1 LFFNA
6 DDITSLVNAKLE
18 AERAAIAKSAFLANT
33 SHEIRTPMN
42 AILGMTELILRKDTI
57 TPDVYEEARSIK
69 QAGSNLLSII
79 NDILDFSKIE
89 SGKLDILEAD
99 YQLGSVIND
108 VISIIRMRIAEKP
121 ILFTADIDSRLP
133 SRLIGDDVRVR
144 QVLMNLLSNAVK
156 YTQKGRINLSITGA
170 PQNGMVVLNITVSDT
185 GIGIKEKDMEKLFGE
200 FQQLDTHTNKG
211 IEGTGLGLAISRN
224 LCRLMGGDITVTSE
238 YRTGSVFTALIPQK
252 IMDEAPVAAVE
263 HTLLKTVLLYEPQNE
278 YAKSLV
284 RSLKNLRV
292 PVTEAQ
298 SMEVFA
304 FELQQKMYT
313 FAFVCADVLE
323 IVQSLLSVLDM
334 PTKLVLLAD
343 LGEISSFKKIPII
356 SMPGYTLSI
365 ANVLNEKTESPY
377 QKEVGVRFTAP
388 EAKILIVD
396 DIVTNLNVAKGLLAL
411 YRTDIATS
419 TSGKEAIDLI
429 KNNYYDLIF
438 MDHMMPEM
446 DGIETTAVIRSLEG
460 EYFRSVPIVALTA
473 NAITGMK
480 EMFLEK
486 GFNDYLSKPIE
497 ISKLDGM
504 MAKWIPANKKVAAG
518 PETAL
523 ARTAETT
530 KILIDGVDTAKGM
543 AMTGGSEA
551 GYQKVLNSFYR
562 DALERLPLLDRPP
575 REQELSS
582 FTAHVHALKSA
593 AATIGAAD
601 ISKQAAELEEAGKAG
616 KPELIGD
623 RLGVFYW
630 GLKNLTERIGQALNR
645 ADPKKTETAADSEE
659 TGEDLSPY
667 RSLLTE
673 LKEAMEKENIE
684 TMDRILEELESKPFD
699 GKTKQILAEISD
711 AVLITE
717 FKEAIEKVVVLL
729 KGAGS

>member
-42 AILGMTELILRKDTI
+42 AILGMTELILRKDSI

-121 ILFTADIDSRLP
+121 ILFIVDIDSKLP

-156 YTQKGRINLSITGA
+156 YTQNGRINLSITGA
-170 PQNGMVVLNITVSDT
+170 PRKNTVVLSITVSDT
-185 GIGIKEKDMEKLFGE
+185 GIGIKEKDMKKLFGE

-252 IMDEAPVAAVE
+252 IMDEAPLAAVE
-263 HTLLKTVLLYEPQNE
+263 HTLLKTVLLYEPRKE

-304 FELQQKMYT
+304 FELQQKLYT

-323 IVQSLLSVLDM
+323 IVQSLLSVLDL

-411 YRTDIATS
+411 YQTDIATS

-460 EYFRSVPIVALTA
+460 KYFRSVPIVALTA
-473 NAITGMK
+473 NAMTGMK

-497 ISKLDGM
+497 IAKLDGM
-504 MAKWIPANKKVAAG
+504 MAKWIPAKKRVTTRQ
-518 PETAL
+518 ETAL
-523 ARTAETT
+523 VRTVETT
-530 KILIDGVDTAKGM
+530 EILIDGVDTAKGM

-551 GYQKVLNSFYR
+551 GYQKVLNSFYW
-562 DALERLPLLDRPP
+562 DALERLPLLETPP
-575 REQELSS
+575 REQELFS

-601 ISKQAAELEEAGKAG
+601 ISRQAAELEEAGNEG
-616 KPELIGD
+616 KPELIQD
-623 RLGVFYW
+623 RLGVFYRE
-630 GLKNLTERIGQALNR
+630 LKNLTGRIGLALNR
-645 ADPKKTETAADSEE
+645 ADTETTE

-673 LKEAMEKENIE
+673 LKGALGKENIE
-684 TMDRILEELESKPFD
+684 TTDRIIEELENKPFD
-699 GKTKQILAEISD
+699 GKTKQILAAISD
-711 AVLITE
+711 AVLMTE
-717 FKEAIEKVVVLL
+717 FKQAAEKVDVLL
-729 KGAGS
+729 KKTGS